1 MVKNNEVKV
10 GDTVLYKD
18 EVGGGVIT
26 QLSKDM
32 AYVEEETGF
41 GDWFSLKELIVKEDI
56 SIDTPSAS
64 QVEMKEG
71 GNKLASKP
79 HSKNHISKLEVD
91 LHLDAFLDHT
101 RGLTNYEKVTLQM
114 AEAKKALAKAKGQ
127 KYKYLHLIHGKGSG
141 KLRQELHEWLNHQN
155 VVDYYDMDISGN
167 RSGVTEVRL
176 F

>member
-1 MVKNNEVKV
+1 MKV

-18 EVGGGVIT
+18 EVGGGIIT
-26 QLSKDM
+26 RLTKDM
-32 AYVEEETGF
+32 AFVKEETGF
-41 GDWFSLKELIVKEDI
+41 GDWFSLKELIVKEDVF
-56 SIDTPSAS
+56 IDTPSAS
-64 QVEMKEG
+64 QVDMKER
-71 GNKLASKP
+71 GNTPASKP

-91 LHLDAFLDHT
+91 LHLYAFLDHT
-101 RGLTNYEKVTLQM
+101 RGLTNYEKIILQM
-114 AEAKKALAKAKGQ
+114 AEARKALAKAKEQ

-155 VVDYYDMDISGN
+155 VVDYYDIDISGN

>member
-1 MVKNNEVKV
+1 MKI
-10 GDTVLYKD
+10 GDEVLYKD

-26 QLSKDM
+26 QLSSTM
-32 AYVEEETGF
+32 AFVEEETGF
-41 GDWFSLKELIVKEDI
+41 GDWFNLQELIVKVDI
-56 SIDTPSAS
+56 SVDVPSFS
-64 QVEMKEG
+64 QVEMKER

-91 LHLDAFLDHT
+91 LHLDAFLDQT
-101 RGLTNYEKVTLQM
+101 RGLTNHDKVLLQM
-114 AEAKKALAKAKGQ
+114 AQAKKALATAKGH

-141 KLRQELHEWLNHQN
+141 KLRQELHDWLNHQN
-155 VVDYYDMDISGN
+155 VIDYYDIDISGN